1 MSDGTYTPF
10 VNPNALLSMPVVSPD
25 GSITHGSEPSNT
37 APDSSSYNLFGN
49 ILENVPI
56 FGTAASAGAMAGTK
70 AASTPES
77 TTKTKNSLVDVVLV
91 VIGLMLLSRGFGL
104 IGEEGEGVIV
114 QLSNPAKYPGIGHAI
129 QHAKGKGK

>member
-37 APDSSSYNLFGN
+37 APSAPSLSASDVVASVLDVNFLTKG
-49 ILENVPI
+49 IQP
-56 FGTAASAGAMAGTK
+56 GAAAK
-70 AASTPES
+70 QQE
-77 TTKTKNSLVDVVLV
+77 KTDWQKVAIDVVLV

-114 QLSNPAKYPGIGHAI
+114 QLSNPSKYPGFGHAI